1 MYQIVDMIMDCKFLI
16 SELIIP
22 NVHLLAAIFKSQHV
36 VNHHLERERRVIK
49 KNENFF
55 ASVFIFYYNKGTKN

>member
-1 MYQIVDMIMDCKFLI
+1 MWMYQIVDMIMDCKFLI

-36 VNHHLERERRVIK
+36 VNHHLEREESDKEERK
-49 KNENFF
+49 FLC
-55 ASVFIFYYNKGTKN
+55 